1 MRDSEVANVK
11 KWKSMHEVDRASG
24 NQFKID
30 QWTVS
35 LSLATWLAFCS
46 KIYLTESCF
55 DVNSLTKLTTIIF
68 YCRWENWFM
77 ATFVCSVLW
86 IVIYSYVMV
95 WMVKTLLWGFSRANV
110 EYSLIYS
117 YNCESLKKNHFN
129 NSLDFW

>member
-1 MRDSEVANVK
+1 
-11 KWKSMHEVDRASG
+11 MHEVDRASG

-35 LSLATWLAFCS
+35 LSLATSLAFCS

-68 YCRWENWFM
+68 YYRWENWFM

-95 WMVKTLLWGFSRANV
+95 WMVKTLLQTRDDNFTP
-110 EYSLIYS
+110 
-117 YNCESLKKNHFN
+117 K
-129 NSLDFW
+129 D